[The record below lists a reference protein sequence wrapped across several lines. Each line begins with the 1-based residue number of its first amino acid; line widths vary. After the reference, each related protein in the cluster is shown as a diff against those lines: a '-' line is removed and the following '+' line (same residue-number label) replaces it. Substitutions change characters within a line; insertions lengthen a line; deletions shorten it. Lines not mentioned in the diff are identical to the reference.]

1 MKCGARK
8 GTTLRN
14 NINITNML
22 FIFTFLFPGQRRV
35 LHLVMENT
43 RIYEIERRTPIA
55 FYLIYITMH

>member
-22 FIFTFLFPGQRRV
+22 FIFTSLFHGQRRV

-43 RIYEIERRTPIA
+43 RIYEFERRSSIA
-55 FYLIYITMH
+55 FYLI